1 MGASPWGLPAQEAR
15 LVEWAKWA
23 DSTTFSSSGLK
34 SGYDKQEV
42 DAFRSAVRDAFLG
55 VSNPPR

>member
-1 MGASPWGLPAQEAR
+1 MGSSGGGGPPCWVGRVGR
-15 LVEWAKWA
+15 L
-23 DSTTFSSSGLK
+23 DDISSSGLK